1 MGKRSAVVEL
11 FLGNMGSMQREIR
24 PSMQREDQPTMAT
37 KLEQIAVKARREP
50 NLRFTSLAH
59 HITRDRVLKNLLQ
72 IPKHSA
78 AGVDGQRVEEAK
90 ESFEEWIG
98 PMLESI
104 HRQGYRAPNIRRVYI
119 PKPGK
124 TEKRPLGVPTVTDR
138 ALQRSTAQV
147 LSTIYEQDFLPCSFG
162 GRPRLSAHHA
172 LATLNE
178 VIAGGKIGWVLEAE
192 LKNFFGSL
200 DHDWVLRFVEHR
212 VGDPRLINLIRR
224 WLKAGVLEDGAVHPS
239 DEGTPQGG
247 SISVLLS
254 NLYLH
259 YVLDLWF
266 ERVVKCRL
274 RGEAHLVRYIDDFV
288 ICFQYRS
295 DVCECR
301 TPCALV
307 GEVRPHSGADQ
318 DQAGRVRSVRAATR
332 GQTRQERPETI
343 YFLGLTLYCTRN
355 LKGNFKVGMRTE
367 KSRLRRSLMSLQ
379 ELMRRIRH
387 HRISDQVGEINAALR
402 GHYAYYGV
410 GGNIRALFKVYRAVE
425 RYWRRM
431 LRSRSWAGEHL
442 TWAAF
447 HHIKQR
453 TPLLR
458 PKLRLPYRDMQLRR
472 RSLLSLPL
480 GACGAVRYGRHS
492 LSARLICL
500 SVQ

>member
-1 MGKRSAVVEL
+1 
-11 FLGNMGSMQREIR
+11 
-24 PSMQREDQPTMAT
+24 MQREDQPTMAT
-37 KLEQIAVKARREP
+37 KLEQIAAKARREP

-59 HITRDRVLKNLLQ
+59 HITRERVLKNLQQ

-78 AGVDGQRVEEAK
+78 PGVDGQTVEGAK
-90 ESFEEWIG
+90 QSFEEWIG
-98 PMLESI
+98 SMLQSI
-104 HRQGYRAPNIRRVYI
+104 LRQGYKAPNIRRVYI

-124 TEKRPLGVPTVTDR
+124 AEKRPLGVPTVSDR
-138 ALQRSTAQV
+138 ALQRSTAEV
-147 LSTIYEQDFLPCSFG
+147 LSAIYEEDFLACSFG

-178 VIAGGKIGWVLEAE
+178 VIAGGMTGWVLEAD

-224 WLKAGVLEDGAVHPS
+224 WLKAGILEDGAVHPS

-259 YVLDLWF
+259 HALDLWF

-295 DVCECR
+295 D
-301 TPCALV
+301 ALRV
-307 GEVRPHSGADQ
+307 LGALRLRLGKFGLTLEPTKTKLVEFGRFAQ
-318 DQAGRVRSVRAATR
+318 RHAGKR
-332 GQTRQERPETI
+332 GRNRPETI

-355 LKGNFKVGMRTE
+355 RKGNFKVGMRTE
-367 KSRLRRSLMSLQ
+367 KSRVRRSLLSLQ
-379 ELMRRIRH
+379 ELMRQIRH
-387 HRISDQVGEINAALR
+387 HQIREQVSEINAALR

-410 GGNIRALFKVYRAVE
+410 AGNIRALFKVYRAVE
-425 RYWRRM
+425 RYWRKM
-431 LRSRSWAGEHL
+431 LRSRSWAGSRL
-442 TWAAF
+442 AWGTF
-447 HHIKQR
+447 HQIKQR

-458 PKLRLPYRDMQLRR
+458 PKLRLPYRELQAL
-472 RSLLSLPL
+472 
-480 GACGAVRYGRHS
+480 AV
-492 LSARLICL
+492 L
-500 SVQ
+500 